1 MNKKQRNNKTV
12 LHRGDKASPY
22 TYAMLSIA
30 GVLSFLLLWQIVTDT
45 GLVSS
50 RYLTQPVELVKL
62 FFAKFTDTQPEGATL
77 PMNIAASLK
86 IAVIGLV
93 LAIVI
98 GVPLGWLM
106 GWYPNFDAFVKPVFE
121 IIRPIPP
128 ISWIP
133 LTIVWLGI
141 GIGAKAFIIFFSA
154 FIPCVINSYTGIKQT
169 SPILINVAK
178 TCGASNFTIFRK
190 VGIPSSLPV
199 TFAGIRVALGN
210 SWSTLVAAEMLAAN
224 VGLGYMIQMGRMFA
238 RPDIIILGMVV
249 IGALGAL
256 FAVILGALEKC
267 FVKGRNTN
275 G

>member
-106 GWYPNFDAFVKPVFE
+106 GWYPNIDAFVKPVFE

-141 GIGAKAFIIFFSA
+141 GIGAKAFIIFFSPTPA
-154 FIPCVINSYTGIKQT
+154 SSRRAPSLLT
-169 SPILINVAK
+169 SPRRAGPRTL
-178 TCGASNFTIFRK
+178 
-190 VGIPSSLPV
+190 PSSARSAFPRRCRSRSRASAWRSA
-199 TFAGIRVALGN
+199 TRGPH
-210 SWSTLVAAEMLAAN
+210 SWR
-224 VGLGYMIQMGRMFA
+224 QRCW
-238 RPDIIILGMVV
+238 RPTS
-249 IGALGAL
+249 ASA
-256 FAVILGALEKC
+256 
-267 FVKGRNTN
+267 T
-275 G
+275 

>member
-98 GVPLGWLM
+98 GVPMGWLM
-106 GWYPNFDAFVKPVFE
+106 GWYPNIDAFVKPVFE